1 MKNKTI
7 FVACDTSNLN
17 QINKILKNI
26 KTKRLKIIPKFGLQF
41 FYSKNGRKFLEKYK
55 SDFWLDLKINDI
67 PQTALSAVDSLKDL
81 KKCKFMTVHANGG
94 INMLKAIKEKAKQIN
109 KNLKVL
115 GVTVLTS
122 LNNKSLKEIGHTKTV
137 EQIVLKQ
144 AGIIKKS
151 GCDGI
156 VCSAK
161 EAKMIKKKYKN
172 LLIIT
177 PGIRLPGDNLND
189 QARVMTP
196 KDAFKNKVSGVVIG
210 RSLTQGNIKNNIKKL
225 IDHLNRWSKVARFVG
240 FQI

>member
-26 KTKRLKIIPKFGLQF
+26 NTKKLKIIPKFGLQF

-81 KKCKFMTVHANGG
+81 KKCKYITVHANGG
-94 INMLKAIKEKAKQIN
+94 LNMLKAIKEKTKQIN

-137 EQIVLKQ
+137 DQLVLKQ
-144 AGIIKKS
+144 AGIVKKS

-161 EAKMIKKKYKN
+161 EAKMIRKKYKN
-172 LLIIT
+172 LLVIT
-177 PGIRLPGDNLND
+177 PGIRLPGDNTND

-210 RSLTQGNIKNNIKKL
+210 RSVTKGNIKKNIKRL
-225 IDHLNRWSKVARFVG
+225 IDHLSDD
-240 FQI
+240 

>member
-1 MKNKTI
+1 MKNKII

-26 KTKRLKIIPKFGLQF
+26 KTKKLKIVPKFGLQF

-81 KKCKFMTVHANGG
+81 NKCKYITVHANGG
-94 INMLKAIKEKAKQIN
+94 LEMLKAIKKKAKQIN

-122 LNNKSLKEIGHTKTV
+122 LNNKSLKEIGHTRTI
-137 EQIVLKQ
+137 EQLVLKQ
-144 AGIIKKS
+144 ASVVKKS
-151 GCDGI
+151 GCHGI

-161 EAKMIKKKYKN
+161 ESKIIRKKYTKF
-172 LLIIT
+172 LIIT
-177 PGIRLPGDNLND
+177 PGIRMPGDDLND

-196 KDAFKNKVSGVVIG
+196 KNAFKNKVSGIVIG
-210 RSLTQGNIKNNIKKL
+210 RSLTKGNIKKNINKL
-225 IDHLNRWSKVARFVG
+225 IDHLNG
-240 FQI
+240 

>member
-1 MKNKTI
+1 MMKNKTI

-17 QINKILKNI
+17 KIKKILKNI
-26 KTKRLKIIPKFGLQF
+26 KTKELKIIPKFGLQY

-55 SDFWLDLKINDI
+55 SGFWLDLKINDI

-81 KKCKFMTVHANGG
+81 KNCKYITVHANGG
-94 INMLKAIKEKAKQIN
+94 LDMLKAIKKKAKQIN

-144 AGIIKKS
+144 AGVVKKS

-161 EAKMIKKKYKN
+161 EAKMIRKKYKN
-172 LLIIT
+172 FLIIT
-177 PGIRLPGDNLND
+177 PGIRMPGDKLND

-210 RSLTQGNIKNNIKKL
+210 RSITQGNIKNNIKKL
-225 IDHLNRWSKVARFVG
+225 IDHLN
-240 FQI
+240 